1 MVVEHGHR
9 SLADYL
15 VASRIDNNLNRPDR
29 LSEDIIRCISS
40 IYIKLADP
48 AQSQKGLSV
57 SSVSSFSSSSA
68 FSPRS
73 ESWSPHFSEEARGR
87 HVQGLNEDSDPYAA
101 MFEVLK
107 LSLDDDS
114 FNYAARVLQNFR
126 YSIWKLIIY
135 NIIKAY
141 LF

>member
-15 VASRIDNNLNRPDR
+15 VASRIENNLNRPDK

-40 IYIKLADP
+40 IYLKLADP
-48 AQSQKGLSV
+48 AQSQKGVSA

-73 ESWSPHFSEEARGR
+73 DSWIPHFSEEAKGR
-87 HVQGLNEDSDPYAA
+87 QIQGLNDGSDPYAA

-114 FNYAARVLQNFR
+114 FNYAARVLQKFR
-126 YSIWKLIIY
+126 YST
-135 NIIKAY
+135 
-141 LF
+141 